1 MEASSRSIHR
11 SDCGNSYKA
20 TSPTTDGSSASTTNS
35 RSHLAAVLTPARVAV
50 LLHGDHRGIAV
61 TNSDIRYL
69 MLSDPFASNSSKKY
83 YLDHCF
89 KGASLSAKDIGPQ
102 LNLRSLARDAV
113 QGKCSAIIT
122 SRIGQVRAAS
132 ISRLSIHLQAI
143 EQLSNMLQDN
153 ISEPPPISK
162 PILSMVYV
170 AFTDTKCIDMVT
182 EETVRLGSATLADHS
197 RTMESAEEII
207 KVVSKGCSL
216 PFLISIKIETTRGV
230 DNRTEGNLL
239 LIDFGSPSFQNL
251 PDRSPA
257 SLPHTL
263 SIIRELASLIV
274 TPGAAGELPILQSPF
289 TSLVPELFGGSAIS
303 LYILNVDVSDPSCN
317 ATDVQPALELY
328 DSMRKIRNQTNVKR
342 VDLRILSLEA
352 EMASA
357 KERIGVLNQLSRESA
372 AKAEV
377 DKQGYVSEIAS
388 ICTSLEAVVDANAQ
402 QGLDM
407 NGMKRIMS
415 IGKAATNA
423 SYRVESAI
431 KDEML
436 RQEKTRTVLLHHEN
450 ERTKLALRAEEES
463 RAKLVSELNSLNKS
477 KDDFSTELTET
488 FDLLSHHSSRL
499 ALLED
504 EYTDH
509 VTRSDQQLLQA
520 HDHISELETM
530 RVQLEKDLGAAVTLR
545 NKNELEHQTLATELL
560 DSANLQSQ
568 TISRCKDLEAQL
580 EWAKLDHSKAA
591 EALSQLQSDLVLR
604 TENAQR
610 VLAQA
615 QSAWMVERTQL
626 LANLEASNH
635 MEDKWNSRLQ
645 QSILTLEAKAKEAAS
660 NRVNE
665 VELLKETLDAAR
677 REQQV
682 FVQAALEQER
692 AEWNDQKSALLALIA
707 SKATEN
713 ASEAAQKVPH
723 LPLSE
728 RSGEAVPILTPADSE
743 PIAKSDSKKVSK
755 KSTTKTTSKEVISK
769 DKNLKSAAKSSKR
782 VTKRPENYSAAID
795 TEAALL
801 TPSSLKS
808 TDSLE
813 RNSDGESSFDI
824 SIDEDISVE
833 LVSAPKKRQPR
844 KRKLLG
850 DIKSDTQPSEV
861 LNEVESKI
869 VAEESLAKTD
879 VDDADTGVAVDKREV
894 LKPVT
899 TTKSGANSKRKPNIK
914 AKSDSSVEIAHN
926 PAKSS
931 KKRKMSSGTLKP
943 SEAPENGG
951 DSLLCKPEQP
961 AVSLS
966 GLLSFLSK
974 GKENDAVSDSSTAGP
989 PIAAAVPAVLR
1000 LPKHFIDQRRLAI
1013 LNGRSAS

>member
-69 MLSDPFASNSSKKY
+69 MLSDPFASNS
-83 YLDHCF
+83 
-89 KGASLSAKDIGPQ
+89 
-102 LNLRSLARDAV
+102 R
-113 QGKCSAIIT
+113 
-122 SRIGQVRAAS
+122 RAAS

-303 LYILNVDVSDPSCN
+303 LYILNVDIQVSDPSCN

-713 ASEAAQKVPH
+713 ASEAAQKEPH

-782 VTKRPENYSAAID
+782 VTKRPENYSTAID

-850 DIKSDTQPSEV
+850 DIKSDTQPPEV

-894 LKPVT
+894 LKQVT

-943 SEAPENGG
+943 SEAPENDG
-951 DSLLCKPEQP
+951 DLLLCKPEQP

-989 PIAAAVPAVLR
+989 PIAAAAPAVLR

>member
-69 MLSDPFASNSSKKY
+69 MLSDPFASNSRCITLGQRYWSSVESTQPGSR
-83 YLDHCF
+83 C
-89 KGASLSAKDIGPQ
+89 
-102 LNLRSLARDAV
+102 RAR
-113 QGKCSAIIT
+113 
-122 SRIGQVRAAS
+122 RAAS

-170 AFTDTKCIDMVT
+170 AFTDAKCIDMVT

-207 KVVSKGCSL
+207 KVDVPL

-230 DNRTEGNLL
+230 DNRTEGNFTPY
-239 LIDFGSPSFQNL
+239 FGSPSFQNL

-713 ASEAAQKVPH
+713 ASEAAQKEPH

-782 VTKRPENYSAAID
+782 VTKRPENYSTAID

-850 DIKSDTQPSEV
+850 DIKSDTQPPEV

-894 LKPVT
+894 LKQVT

-943 SEAPENGG
+943 SEAPENDG
-951 DSLLCKPEQP
+951 DLLLCKPEQP

-989 PIAAAVPAVLR
+989 PYSR
-1000 LPKHFIDQRRLAI
+1000 SSTSSTTTPKTFH
-1013 LNGRSAS
+1013 

>member
-1 MEASSRSIHR
+1 MGLVRTLHHR
-11 SDCGNSYKA
+11 
-20 TSPTTDGSSASTTNS
+20 
-35 RSHLAAVLTPARVAV
+35 
-50 LLHGDHRGIAV
+50 
-61 TNSDIRYL
+61 
-69 MLSDPFASNSSKKY
+69 
-83 YLDHCF
+83 
-89 KGASLSAKDIGPQ
+89 
-102 LNLRSLARDAV
+102 
-113 QGKCSAIIT
+113 
-122 SRIGQVRAAS
+122 RAAS

-170 AFTDTKCIDMVT
+170 AFTDAKCIDMAT

-303 LYILNVDVSDPSCN
+303 LYILNVDIQVSDPSCN

-342 VDLRILSLEA
+342 GSTHTEGR
-352 EMASA
+352 
-357 KERIGVLNQLSRESA
+357 
-372 AKAEV
+372 
-377 DKQGYVSEIAS
+377 
-388 ICTSLEAVVDANAQ
+388 VDANAQ

-407 NGMKRIMS
+407 NGMKCIMS
-415 IGKAATNA
+415 IGKATNA

-436 RQEKTRTVLLHHEN
+436 RQENSNWNTGE
-450 ERTKLALRAEEES
+450 AGIGAQ
-463 RAKLVSELNSLNKS
+463 SLNKS

-488 FDLLSHHSSRL
+488 NH
-499 ALLED
+499 AC
-504 EYTDH
+504 T
-509 VTRSDQQLLQA
+509 T
-520 HDHISELETM
+520 
-530 RVQLEKDLGAAVTLR
+530 EKDLGAA
-545 NKNELEHQTLATELL
+545 
-560 DSANLQSQ
+560 SQ

-591 EALSQLQSDLVLR
+591 EALSQLQSDL
-604 TENAQR
+604 
-610 VLAQA
+610 
-615 QSAWMVERTQL
+615 
-626 LANLEASNH
+626 ASNH

-665 VELLKETLDAAR
+665 VELLKETLMLHEGATG
-677 REQQV
+677 
-682 FVQAALEQER
+682 FVQAALEQR

-707 SKATEN
+707 PKATEN

-769 DKNLKSAAKSSKR
+769 DKNLKSAANR
-782 VTKRPENYSAAID
+782 VENN
-795 TEAALL
+795 LQ
-801 TPSSLKS
+801 LKS

-833 LVSAPKKRQPR
+833 LVSAPKTPTTKAETSWRYWVR
-844 KRKLLG
+844 YATIRG
-850 DIKSDTQPSEV
+850 GIEDSS
-861 LNEVESKI
+861 
-869 VAEESLAKTD
+869 EESLAKTD

-914 AKSDSSVEIAHN
+914 AKSDRSVEIAHN

-943 SEAPENGG
+943 SEAPENGVIR
-951 DSLLCKPEQP
+951 LQTRT
-961 AVSLS
+961 VSLS

-974 GKENDAVSDSSTAGP
+974 GKENDAVSDSSTA
-989 PIAAAVPAVLR
+989 
-1000 LPKHFIDQRRLAI
+1000 
-1013 LNGRSAS
+1013 

>member
-352 EMASA
+352 EMVSA

-423 SYRVESAI
+423 SYR
-431 KDEML
+431 
-436 RQEKTRTVLLHHEN
+436 
-450 ERTKLALRAEEES
+450 ES

-713 ASEAAQKVPH
+713 ASEAAQKEPH

-782 VTKRPENYSAAID
+782 VTKRPENYSTAID

-850 DIKSDTQPSEV
+850 DIKSDTQPPEV

-943 SEAPENGG
+943 SEAPENDG
-951 DSLLCKPEQP
+951 DLLLCKPEQP

-989 PIAAAVPAVLR
+989 PYSR
-1000 LPKHFIDQRRLAI
+1000 SSTSSTTTPKTFH
-1013 LNGRSAS
+1013 